1 MNGIPLFHYVSGV
14 PIFSKNEFSFLEFR
28 YQEMIKIVAG
38 GSAHFVITKDT
49 KYGDLVKITQIK
61 RTTKGY
67 LVKVEGVTR
76 LKIN

>member
-1 MNGIPLFHYVSGV
+1 
-14 PIFSKNEFSFLEFR
+14 
-28 YQEMIKIVAG
+28 MIKIVAG

-67 LVKVEGVTR
+67 SVKVEGVTR